1 MKTRR
6 KQLLAYYVVLNTCG
20 MDDLEDER
28 FCCCCCCCFNSL
40 NVSLSFLFFAQSSN
54 VFKGLSGLG
63 GTTGF
68 NVVVVVVVEAPL
80 GGTTGFNVVGIVV
93 VSETPMGGTTGFN
106 ADIVVVG
113 VEAPLDGTIGF
124 SVGIA
129 GVVVETP
136 LDGMVGFG
144 AIVVVVVIFVV
155 VKTPEGALRP
165 YVIKKI
171 NLCFSVI
178 QE

>member
-28 FCCCCCCCFNSL
+28 FCCCCCCCCCFNSL

-80 GGTTGFNVVGIVV
+80 DGMIGFNVVGIVV

-106 ADIVVVG
+106 ADNVVVG
-113 VEAPLDGTIGF
+113 VAAPLDGMIGF
-124 SVGIA
+124 SVGID
-129 GVVVETP
+129 GVVDVEAP

-144 AIVVVVVIFVV
+144 AVVVDIFVV

-165 YVIKKI
+165 
-171 NLCFSVI
+171 
-178 QE
+178 

>member
-1 MKTRR
+1 M
-6 KQLLAYYVVLNTCG
+6 
-20 MDDLEDER
+20 
-28 FCCCCCCCFNSL
+28 
-40 NVSLSFLFFAQSSN
+40 
-54 VFKGLSGLG
+54 G

-80 GGTTGFNVVGIVV
+80 DGMIGFNVVGIVV

-106 ADIVVVG
+106 ADNVVVD
-113 VEAPLDGTIGF
+113 VEAPLDGMIGF

-129 GVVVETP
+129 SVVDAETP

-144 AIVVVVVIFVV
+144 AVGVVVVIFVV

-178 QE
+178 QD